1 MLVSK
6 EEYFMDYSTYIY
18 RTPAYAKESMNKP
31 GACPE
36 FAQEAAKII
45 TRYVRKYKPSILPCS
60 LSECYIRDLLSY
72 EDMLKRKLEPA
83 VRDYWIKVYLLI
95 REQDDD
101 YERDVLKLDD
111 YTLQ

>member
-1 MLVSK
+1 
-6 EEYFMDYSTYIY
+6 MDYSNYVY
-18 RTPAYAKESMNKP
+18 RTSAYARESMNKP
-31 GACPE
+31 EACPE
-36 FAQEAAKII
+36 FAGEAAIII

-60 LSECYIRDLLSY
+60 LAECYIRDLLSY
-72 EDMLKRKLEPA
+72 EDMLKHKLKPA

-95 REQDDD
+95 REQDPD